1 MKALSW
7 EGIDAQQ
14 GVAHERAATS
24 LFEICVTCARRVN
37 LVVVRFTAMSY
48 DVTLISFHKLPAHA

>member
-24 LFEICVTCARRVN
+24 LFEICVTRARRVN
-37 LVVVRFTAMSY
+37 LVVMPPH
-48 DVTLISFHKLPAHA
+48 LIFKAGIIRAIKVAI